1 MTDTEREAHA
11 WRIVYE
17 AGPRWHNEYIR
28 RFPNSKAPEQTKREE
43 MAHYCVMD
51 ALLLLDEAR
60 GEIAQLKSTLRAGMI
75 VELIEE
81 MGRLRNEIACLRR
94 TLVPTPPD
102 SPSPLVSDATMFDEV
117 RNPIR

>member
-1 MTDTEREAHA
+1 MTDTEREAQ
-11 WRIVYE
+11 
-17 AGPRWHNEYIR
+17 IR
-28 RFPNSKAPEQTKREE
+28 RARHEDQLVR
-43 MAHYCVMD
+43 
-51 ALLLLDEAR
+51 LLKEAR
-60 GEIAQLKSTLRAGMI
+60 GEIAQLKSTMRAEMT

-81 MGRLRNEIACLRR
+81 MGRLRDEIACLRR